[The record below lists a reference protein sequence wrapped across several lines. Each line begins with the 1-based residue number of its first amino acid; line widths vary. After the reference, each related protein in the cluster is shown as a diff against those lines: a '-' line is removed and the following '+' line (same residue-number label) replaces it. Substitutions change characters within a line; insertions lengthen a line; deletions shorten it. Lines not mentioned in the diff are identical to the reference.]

1 MCGEKIKEVVEMA
14 EQNRTK
20 IGLSSE
26 QLNAAEMLANP
37 SYKGSK
43 SKIIT
48 EVGVSRST
56 FYNWFK
62 NSCFTEYV
70 NELIDKYTD
79 AELSSVWKA
88 LLTRCR
94 GGDVQA
100 IKLYFELKGKY
111 KQSVDV
117 ENSGTIQIVIDKGA
131 DDYAG

>member
-1 MCGEKIKEVVEMA
+1 MA

-37 SYKGSK
+37 SYKGTK
-43 SKIIT
+43 SKIIK

-62 NSCFTEYV
+62 NSDFLEYV
-70 NELIDKYTD
+70 NSLVDKYTD
-79 AELSSVWKA
+79 AELAEVWKA
-88 LLTRCR
+88 LISECK
-94 GGDVQA
+94 GGNVQA

-117 ENSGTIQIVIDKGA
+117 ENSGTIQIVIDKEA